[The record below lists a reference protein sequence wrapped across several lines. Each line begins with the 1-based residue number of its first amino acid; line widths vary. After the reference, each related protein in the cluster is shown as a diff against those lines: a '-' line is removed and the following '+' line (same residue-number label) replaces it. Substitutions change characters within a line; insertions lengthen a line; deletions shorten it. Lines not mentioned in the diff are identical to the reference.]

1 MPKAWAHTM
10 GPVVYVK
17 EHEEGGHFA
26 GWEKPE
32 LIVEDLK
39 AMFGKGG
46 GAFGVVEGRNGYD
59 EK

>member
-1 MPKAWAHTM
+1 
-10 GPVVYVK
+10 VK